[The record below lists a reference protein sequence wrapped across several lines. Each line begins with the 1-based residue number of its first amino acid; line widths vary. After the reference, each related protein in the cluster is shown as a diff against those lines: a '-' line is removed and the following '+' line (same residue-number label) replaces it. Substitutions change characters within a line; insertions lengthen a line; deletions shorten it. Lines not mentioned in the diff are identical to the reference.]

1 MTNRSP
7 KYYKRKLEQSQIKV
21 MTKDI
26 WLQPGD
32 IVFVKNS
39 NEYLTHTSI
48 INIERYVDETYINTP
63 ETRIKLK
70 KDTIQK
76 INWQIILSK

>member
-7 KYYKRKLEQSQIKV
+7 KYYKRKLEQSQIKA

-39 NEYLTHTSI
+39 NEHLTHTSI
-48 INIERYVDETYINTP
+48 TNIERYVDETYINTT